1 MDVAGK
7 TLIAINVH
15 HEMTPEVH
23 DRAQVG
29 CTIKAFARHCGLADD
44 RDGARQAP
52 VDVLVRRRDA
62 PMADDVTE
70 RLEPDGSTV

>member
-15 HEMTPEVH
+15 HEITFEVH
-23 DRAQVG
+23 DRAQVA
-29 CTIKAFARHCGLADD
+29 CTIMAFARHRGLADD

-52 VDVLVRRRDA
+52 VDVLVKRRVA
-62 PMADDVTE
+62 AMADDVTE